1 MRRAER
7 THNVQEV
14 CGGRHDGEHA
24 GIGTNASMATGDRG
38 PMVLEQTMC
47 RLIQTMEATSQ
58 GALSLS

>member
-1 MRRAER
+1 M
-7 THNVQEV
+7 